1 LNSPARSSWL
11 ENRLGGRASMVS
23 PQATSEA
30 ESRDALFTLGK
41 ATTCFPQEEWA
52 RHTYCVCKPYVEIF
66 SGLRSA
72 T

>member
-1 LNSPARSSWL
+1 
-11 ENRLGGRASMVS
+11 MVS

-52 RHTYCVCKPYVEIF
+52 GHFYAGFKHNLALFNSLQFAIPPHGSR
-66 SGLRSA
+66 LRLTPA
-72 T
+72 LEQ